1 MTRSDCNSDGLILRS
16 FLEISLFSSYPP
28 SILCACKR
36 ARVFVRVRVCSCSEC
51 VARVCVC
58 VRVLTATSQAR
69 WLARRSRLF
78 LICLEIS
85 GFKTLHLF
93 TLKKR
98 TQPLPQSQS
107 GISDIKKLNLIS
119 SRSSLSLLSFLLQSW
134 SLSRLGH
141 KTKQNNRVT
150 LLSSHLRC
158 WKFFFFF
165 LTWSSISAKKL
176 PLPAFALP
184 PPPSNPGWCL

>member
-36 ARVFVRVRVCSCSEC
+36 ARVFVGVRVCTCSEC

-98 TQPLPQSQS
+98 TQPLPQS

-119 SRSSLSLLSFLLQSW
+119 SRSTLSLLSFLLQNW

-158 WKFFFFF
+158 WKFFF
-165 LTWSSISAKKL
+165 LTWSSTSAKNSPSL
-176 PLPAFALP
+176 PSPS